1 MTCTYFTRSDPLNK
15 SQTSVT
21 TTGPFNLLL
30 SLRSLF
36 EPSLEK
42 SLNFQ
47 LRRFLTAC
55 ISIKAPME
63 WGAREV
69 TLLMPCSMCLIS
81 NIRDCNKRLSIQKT
95 SILLYLEL
103 RESVEL
109 ICLDPLKEK
118 EISASIKHITLSST
132 GR

>member
-1 MTCTYFTRSDPLNK
+1 M
-15 SQTSVT
+15 
-21 TTGPFNLLL
+21 
-30 SLRSLF
+30 
-36 EPSLEK
+36 
-42 SLNFQ
+42 
-47 LRRFLTAC
+47 C

-63 WGAREV
+63 WGVRVAM
-69 TLLMPCSMCLIS
+69 LLMPCSMCLIS
-81 NIRDCNKRLSIQKT
+81 NIRDCNKRLSIQTT

-118 EISASIKHITLSST
+118 EISASFKHITLSTT